1 MTNAT
6 RRCLLVKEGSF
17 IKLYL
22 SCKHFSLICMVTP
35 FAMTCTET
43 KSLKLSF
50 SLKFR
55 ENAAKSSAAFSR
67 CDFRLYTVFVLSVYF
82 ISFGVKGTQ
91 MITR

>member
-6 RRCLLVKEGSF
+6 LRCLFVKGGSF

-35 FAMTCTET
+35 FAMTYTET
-43 KSLKLSF
+43 KSLKLSS

-55 ENAAKSSAAFSR
+55 EKAAKSSGAFSR
-67 CDFRLYTVFVLSVYF
+67 
-82 ISFGVKGTQ
+82 
-91 MITR
+91 